1 MITIEDKSSLQ
12 TAQSIERVK
21 PNRQKD
27 EQLKT
32 IDYYVKKDRDKIDKV
47 VKNVKSISE
56 LKTKNRER
64 LKQLNQVLA
73 K

>member
-21 PNRQKD
+21 PNGQKD

-32 IDYYVKKDRDKIDKV
+32 IDYYIKKDRDRIDKV